1 MSDIGKLVVSLEAN
15 IARFTTEMSRAA
27 SEHDKAMKLIADRS
41 DMANKALRVLGTAAK
56 AIGAGM
62 FVGFTFDKVRAE
74 IDKVITSAA
83 DLKDL
88 SERTGATVEG
98 LSAIASAAKLGGTDL
113 EALAGGL
120 QKLGKSMVDAQSGG
134 KTTAAAF
141 AAIGISVKDLQG
153 QSPDQVF
160 ALVAQRLAEYEDGAS
175 KVAVAQALLGK
186 SGANLLPVMNDLAE
200 QGGLQARVTAQQA
213 EMADNYQKTLARLN
227 TAQSQVWRIIGMEAL
242 PVMAAFA
249 EELLN
254 VINQTSGV
262 KDEISGLARDNTL
275 RTWAQEGA
283 LAVTALVEVM
293 MLLYRANMALA
304 SSFAVVYQDA
314 KVAQTFLF
322 GGKGLN
328 PFSDENKAIL
338 QAAVDERNAVL
349 ERANK
354 RYEELWNSP
363 KTPLTDALRA
373 RFREMDKRP
382 SEDRGFTPDLPN
394 APRRQELRFRT
405 SEDGQQPKRDEG
417 ETFLEQLQR
426 QVVMQSKGR
435 MEVLRMEAAQK
446 GVADAAERYI
456 VQLEKL
462 EGDKYVEDLKRQVD
476 MQTLGG
482 TQLMRQEAAQKGV
495 TDAAE
500 VYIRKLEEIEAQ
512 KRILK
517 DLEEQTA
524 RIEADRARQG
534 EYQGQ
539 GMALVKGVQEQTQ
552 ALGLDD
558 RQARR
563 QAELRRLDDMQ
574 AKALGDASREDA
586 PPGQFQAVL
595 KQFETMRTKL
605 NEAFDELERRQDELS
620 ANAGEGFARGMR
632 NWARDVADQAKW
644 AESYFTGAM
653 SKMEDALVEFAK
665 TGKLNFRSLFAFMAE
680 EYLRNVIRMSIKQVA
695 APGGSF
701 VGWGNMLSTIAGF
714 FGFGSHASGLDYVPH
729 DDYPALL
736 HRGERVQT
744 AVEASAMRN
753 GGGERL
759 HFDFSGQVLNVGQG
773 VSRAEVAS
781 ALQASQAQTIE
792 RIRRLER
799 QGRFA

>member
-27 SEHDKAMKLIADRS
+27 SEHEKAMKLIADRS
-41 DMANKALRVLGTAAK
+41 DMANKALRMLGTAAK
-56 AIGAGM
+56 TIGGAL
-62 FVGFTFDKVRAE
+62 FVGMTFDKFRSE
-74 IDKVITSAA
+74 IEKVISSAA
-83 DLKDL
+83 GLQDMA
-88 SERTGATVEG
+88 ERTGATVEG
-98 LSAIASAAKLGGTDL
+98 LSAIASAAKLSGTDL
-113 EALAGGL
+113 ETLGGGL
-120 QKLGKSMVDAQSGG
+120 QKLAKSMVDAQSGG
-134 KTTAAAF
+134 KTTASAF
-141 AAIGISVKDLQG
+141 EAIGISVKDLKG

-160 ALVAQRLAEYEDGAS
+160 ALVAQRLAEYEDGAD

-186 SGANLLPVMNDLAE
+186 SGANLLPTLKDLAE

-213 EMADNYQKTLARLN
+213 EMADNYQKTLVRLN
-227 TAQSQVWRIIGMEAL
+227 SAQSQVFRVIAMEAL

-249 EELLN
+249 EELLK
-254 VINQTSGV
+254 VINKTSGV
-262 KDEISGLARDNTL
+262 KDEVTGLARDNTL

-283 LAVTALVEVM
+283 LAASALVEVL
-293 MLLYRANMALA
+293 MLLFRTNMAVA
-304 SSFAVVYQDA
+304 GSFQVVYQDA
-314 KVAQTFLF
+314 KLAQTFLF

-328 PFSDENKAIL
+328 PFSDENKATL
-338 QAAVDERNAVL
+338 KAAADERNQVL
-349 ERANK
+349 EKANK

-363 KTPLTDALRA
+363 KTPFTDALRE
-373 RFREMDKRP
+373 RFRMMERRP
-382 SEDRGFTPDLPN
+382 TEDRGFVPDLPN
-394 APRRQELRFRT
+394 APRKQKLNFRT
-405 SEDGQQPKRDEG
+405 AEDDKPKRDEG
-417 ETFLEQLQR
+417 EAFLEQLQR

-456 VQLEKL
+456 VQLENL

-500 VYIRKLEEIEAQ
+500 VYIRKLDEIEAQ

-595 KQFETMRTKL
+595 KQFETMRDKL
-605 NEAFDELERRQDELS
+605 NEAFDELERHQDELS

-701 VGWGNMLSTIAGF
+701 VGWGNMFSTIAGF

-753 GGGERL
+753 GNGERL